1 VIRIDPK
8 TMKVQELVRYPASDA
23 FEFATGA
30 IQIGKQLWVGS
41 VRGEKLAIFPV
52 P

>member
-1 VIRIDPK
+1 
-8 TMKVQELVRYPASDA
+8 MKVQDLVNYPAGDA
-23 FEFATGA
+23 FDFATGA
-30 IQIGKQLWVGS
+30 IQIGKQIWVGS